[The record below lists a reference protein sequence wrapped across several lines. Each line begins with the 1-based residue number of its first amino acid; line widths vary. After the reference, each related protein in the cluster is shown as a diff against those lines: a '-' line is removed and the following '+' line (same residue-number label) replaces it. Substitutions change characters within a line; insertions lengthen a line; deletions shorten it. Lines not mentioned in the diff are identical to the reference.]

1 MPHTTKLRRD
11 QFFYNDAI
19 AHRNMAIKL
28 LDTQLDAAFLPYD
41 KAKYQKLSLFYP
53 VCHAAKI
60 VVSGARIV
68 YGTLILVG
76 AIFVEPRNRMPEILK
91 GLLSEAITILAHV
104 INIIASIASIV
115 TRNLS
120 TLFNLGYAYSKSLT
134 ATPSVVLAAATD
146 EAAVAEPKTY
156 VDSEYGSI
164 NDLEENTYV
173 NSISLKA

>member
-1 MPHTTKLRRD
+1 
-11 QFFYNDAI
+11 
-19 AHRNMAIKL
+19 
-28 LDTQLDAAFLPYD
+28 
-41 KAKYQKLSLFYP
+41 
-53 VCHAAKI
+53 
-60 VVSGARIV
+60 
-68 YGTLILVG
+68 
-76 AIFVEPRNRMPEILK
+76 MPEILK